1 MIKENCIK
9 ILGLGLSHCEN
20 SFKNVQ
26 IDINPSE
33 KNGTSDSFAYAGEEF
48 KPNSAEESNLKLRN
62 KFQIQSF
69 YASELS
75 NHIRTRNYA
84 YEHTVHIINITE
96 YL

>member
-84 YEHTVHIINITE
+84 
-96 YL
+96 